1 MNRRLIIYS
10 LIYSLLVIATICIS
24 FYGGYIKLL
33 NVVYFLTLVC
43 MFPFVLAYLWQLRN
57 NEGGGF
63 IGGRV
68 AVKEGLKF
76 VMLSTVILCSFQAAF
91 YTKDF
96 KDYKVNHI
104 RSIGPDVIKQEIT
117 KGQLKAKVEDIP
129 KIIENDVKQV
139 TMFAEVTAVLF
150 KNIFYGAFCCFI
162 SAMIVKRRG

>member
-1 MNRRLIIYS
+1 MNRRLIIFS

-24 FYGGYIKLL
+24 FYGGYVKLL

-43 MFPFVLAYLWQLRN
+43 MFPFVLAFLWQLRN

-63 IGGRV
+63 IGGRQ

-76 VMLSTVILCSFQAAF
+76 VMLSTVILCLFQAAF
-91 YTKDF
+91 FKMDF
-96 KDYKVNHI
+96 KEYKVNHM
-104 RSIGPDVIKQEIT
+104 RSIGPDIIKQEIT

-129 KIIENDVKQV
+129 KILENDIKQV
-139 TMFAEVTAVLF
+139 SMFAEVTAVLF

-162 SAMIVKRRG
+162 SAMIVKKRG